1 MKIPDT
7 VKTDILRR
15 LQTDQEYAKSVQN
28 AHTYDTF
35 MRQIHEDNAAY
46 VRKLVN
52 TYSLSALLN
61 ESSEVAEAVFILIQH
76 AISMPDFLKSMLEL
90 LQEVTPSQPIYVAYM
105 TDRIM
110 SMTRRPQV
118 YGCSYD
124 YDESGQMVMYW
135 VTDSKDVINE
145 RRLAIGLS
153 TVEENEQRFIHRPP
167 MTLEAAREYLDRQHQ
182 WLIETGWC
190 TEAAIKQYNERNR

>member
-1 MKIPDT
+1 MKIPDR

-28 AHTYDTF
+28 AHAYDPG

-46 VRKLVN
+46 AKECVN
-52 TYSLSALLN
+52 KYSLSALMN
-61 ESSEVAEAVFILIQH
+61 DSREVAEAVFILIQH
-76 AISMPDFLKSMLEL
+76 AISMPDFMKSMLVL
-90 LQEVTPSQPIYVAYM
+90 FQEVTPSQPVYVAYM
-105 TDRIM
+105 TDRILSM
-110 SMTRRPQV
+110 SRRPQQ
-118 YGCSYD
+118 YGCTYD

-135 VTDSKDVINE
+135 VTDNKEVINE

-153 TVEENEQRFIHRPP
+153 SVEENEQRFINRPP
-167 MTLEAAREYLDRQHQ
+167 MTPEAAREYLDRQHQ

-190 TEAAIKQYNERNR
+190 DEAAIKQYNERNR